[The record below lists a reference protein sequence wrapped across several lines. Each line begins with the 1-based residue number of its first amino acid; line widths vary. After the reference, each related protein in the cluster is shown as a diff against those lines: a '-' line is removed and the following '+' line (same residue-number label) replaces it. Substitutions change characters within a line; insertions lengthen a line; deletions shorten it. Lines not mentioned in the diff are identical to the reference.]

1 VREGGGGHNKWGFS
15 SRVVWNGVEPKNP
28 YILSLREIFLVVVGN
43 DALLSRLST
52 VSFFS
57 SF

>member
-1 VREGGGGHNKWGFS
+1 LWGFS
-15 SRVVWNGVEPKNP
+15 IRVVWNGVEPKNT

-52 VSFFS
+52 VPFFS